1 MGLDDH
7 LKATVIAGLIEKY
20 RGAVGYLNHRQG
32 LEQVSRT
39 LICRISKWQEN
50 LDIGLPTLFNKK
62 TPLNHGSGED
72 ISPKSEICPTHVVTG
87 ITYGVEAYCVLTQ
100 ELNDNKKDEEA
111 REAAEEYLSNIAAK
125 MEEALKENFNLTDFK
140 DQLKKEEKKQMSRLK
155 CHLYVD
161 LQTKA
166 IHECSVLEAY
176 KYCLKLI
183 QQVRKSDVRNTSKV
197 VPIAVHLFPLKVIM
211 EQAGGVLGGAPIQYQ
226 DVDAELIDRCYQVLD
241 KLEQVD
247 ANIDVV
253 RKSNKEFG
261 SASFNQL
268 EKTLTKYKELMKMSL
283 KNGVMKTRKN
293 GDEDEME
300 TVVNIVETHPLFS
313 PSQLKRWLRYK
324 QAEFEMI
331 SKITKNKIVLLA
343 DQKELEKELSDS
355 LNKNYALVMSVPPLD
370 ERTNDILLE
379 MKNYVETYTRLVD
392 EIEHSTSNEDSD
404 ENNGEAKEDK
414 PWHMIE
420 RKQKDVLMKV
430 SEFAAYADKNKHL
443 ENKVQFLILFGERGS
458 KKLSCRYSVYEDET
472 LLQSKMKQLPG
483 PPTMLQVRTSE
494 IRNTNSAEINIY
506 VKWNY
511 EDLDFPCHF
520 IVEYQLNDKPG
531 KIQRKTTKPGES
543 QMRIPYK
550 IGSTMKIR
558 VATDSCIG
566 QSEFSETIDV
576 ETVLEANEN
585 EEANLENKSEHTIE
599 ISKAEIPATS
609 VKNETGNG
617 GHETIS
623 EVRFAERI
631 AKNCKTIGRLN
642 GMDLYAVPLIQ
653 STESSPS
660 AQRFTFKE
668 TDGLEGKMQH
678 KTILIM
684 GATGSGKTTLINCM
698 INYIFDV
705 QWEDPFRF
713 QLIQEQV
720 TGSSKAES
728 QTSHITAYVIHHAE
742 GFRIP
747 YSLTIV
753 DTPGYG
759 DTKGLDRDQEIT
771 NMVRKFFEDDRGI
784 QELDVIGFV
793 VQASL
798 PRLTP
803 TQKYIFDSVLSIF
816 GNDVKENINFLL
828 PFADSQVPTV
838 LKAIAGTGLPYPKD
852 PQTGDPVHHKFN
864 NSSFFCF
871 NGPAESEASNDE
883 NTSFDHF
890 FWRMGIENFKRFFS
904 VLTTKK
910 TQSLVLTKQVLDERK
925 RLEATVDGLQPLIKI
940 GLTKM
945 EEMRKTKM
953 VIANSQAQIEA
964 NENVHFEVEVTRP
977 KKVDIP
983 AGQYLTNCNKCYVTC
998 HNPCQIPNDERKV
1011 NCDAMDRSMPEETR
1025 TCKICPNKC
1034 IWNMHSNQSYRW
1046 EYVKEKQV
1054 TSSGAIKQKYESEL
1068 KKKLTAKELVEILE
1082 KDVED
1087 NNKIVLERV
1096 DTVTQCIKKL
1106 DEIAL
1111 RPNPFSTPEYIDL
1124 IITTEQREKGVGYKD
1139 RIESLEKLREM
1150 AIITSKVRNKK
1161 NLLSLDEKDD
1171 ELGDG
1176 TVDHDDHYR
1185 ASVHSQV
1192 DQDIFES
1199 SFIYN

>member
-1 MGLDDH
+1 
-7 LKATVIAGLIEKY
+7 
-20 RGAVGYLNHRQG
+20 
-32 LEQVSRT
+32 
-39 LICRISKWQEN
+39 
-50 LDIGLPTLFNKK
+50 
-62 TPLNHGSGED
+62 
-72 ISPKSEICPTHVVTG
+72 
-87 ITYGVEAYCVLTQ
+87 
-100 ELNDNKKDEEA
+100 
-111 REAAEEYLSNIAAK
+111 
-125 MEEALKENFNLTDFK
+125 
-140 DQLKKEEKKQMSRLK
+140 
-155 CHLYVD
+155 
-161 LQTKA
+161 
-166 IHECSVLEAY
+166 
-176 KYCLKLI
+176 
-183 QQVRKSDVRNTSKV
+183 
-197 VPIAVHLFPLKVIM
+197 
-211 EQAGGVLGGAPIQYQ
+211 
-226 DVDAELIDRCYQVLD
+226 
-241 KLEQVD
+241 
-247 ANIDVV
+247 
-253 RKSNKEFG
+253 
-261 SASFNQL
+261 
-268 EKTLTKYKELMKMSL
+268 
-283 KNGVMKTRKN
+283 
-293 GDEDEME
+293 
-300 TVVNIVETHPLFS
+300 
-313 PSQLKRWLRYK
+313 
-324 QAEFEMI
+324 
-331 SKITKNKIVLLA
+331 
-343 DQKELEKELSDS
+343 
-355 LNKNYALVMSVPPLD
+355 
-370 ERTNDILLE
+370 
-379 MKNYVETYTRLVD
+379 
-392 EIEHSTSNEDSD
+392 
-404 ENNGEAKEDK
+404 
-414 PWHMIE
+414 
-420 RKQKDVLMKV
+420 
-430 SEFAAYADKNKHL
+430 
-443 ENKVQFLILFGERGS
+443 
-458 KKLSCRYSVYEDET
+458 
-472 LLQSKMKQLPG
+472 
-483 PPTMLQVRTSE
+483 
-494 IRNTNSAEINIY
+494 
-506 VKWNY
+506 
-511 EDLDFPCHF
+511 
-520 IVEYQLNDKPG
+520 
-531 KIQRKTTKPGES
+531 
-543 QMRIPYK
+543 MRIPYK

-566 QSEFSETIDV
+566 QSEFSEMIDV
-576 ETVLEANEN
+576 ETALEANEN
-585 EEANLENKSEHTIE
+585 EEANLENKSEHAIE
-599 ISKAEIPATS
+599 ISNAEIPATS

-631 AKNCKTIGRLN
+631 AKNSKTIGRLN

-653 STESSPS
+653 SIESSPS

-668 TDGLEGKMQH
+668 IDGREGKMQH

-771 NMVRKFFEDDRGI
+771 DMVRKFFEDDRGI

-871 NGPAESEASNDE
+871 NGPTESEASNGE

-964 NENVHFEVEVTRP
+964 NENVHFEVERFQ
-977 KKVDIP
+977 P
-983 AGQYLTNCNKCYVTC
+983 AK
-998 HNPCQIPNDERKV
+998 
-1011 NCDAMDRSMPEETR
+1011 ETR
-1025 TCKICPNKC
+1025 TCTICPNKC

-1046 EYVKEKQV
+1046 EYFKEKQE
-1054 TSSGAIKQKYESEL
+1054 TSSADIKQKYELEHN
-1068 KKKLTAKELVEILE
+1068 KKLTAKELVEILE

-1096 DTVTQCIKKL
+1096 EMVTQCIKRL

-1124 IITTEQREKGVGYKD
+1124 IITTEQREKSVGFKE
-1139 RIESLEKLREM
+1139 RIESLKKLRQM
-1150 AIITSKVRNKK
+1150 AIITSRVK
-1161 NLLSLDEKDD
+1161 NNESLMSLDENDD
-1171 ELGDG
+1171 EIPGDDLDYNG
-1176 TVDHDDHYR
+1176 V
-1185 ASVHSQV
+1185 SVHSKA
-1192 DQDIFES
+1192 DRNMFEN
-1199 SFIYN
+1199 SFV